1 MTLTTHHGGAV
12 IFASFL
18 LALMLTVL
26 PLPDDIQQLRP
37 PWATLVLVYWSIA
50 LPDRVGV
57 GIAWVV
63 GIMLDVLTGTLLGQH
78 ALGLSVAAYIAV
90 ELHQRIRLFPRWQQS
105 LTVLIILL
113 VDRLLALWVS
123 GAAGEPPPSFW
134 YWAPA
139 VVGMLLWPWVFII
152 LRDLR
157 RRFKVS

>member
-1 MTLTTHHGGAV
+1 MTLTPHHGGMV
-12 IFASFL
+12 IVASFA
-18 LALMLTVL
+18 LALVLTVV
-26 PLPDDIQQLRP
+26 PLPDGVQHLRP

-57 GIAWVV
+57 GIAWGL
-63 GIMLDVLTGTLLGQH
+63 GILLDVLTGTLLGQH
-78 ALGLSVAAYIAV
+78 ALGLSVVAFVAV
-90 ELHQRIRLFPRWQQS
+90 KLHQRIRLFPRWQQS

-123 GAAGEPPPSFW
+123 GAAGDPPPSFW

-152 LRDLR
+152 LRELR
-157 RRFKVS
+157 RRFEVT